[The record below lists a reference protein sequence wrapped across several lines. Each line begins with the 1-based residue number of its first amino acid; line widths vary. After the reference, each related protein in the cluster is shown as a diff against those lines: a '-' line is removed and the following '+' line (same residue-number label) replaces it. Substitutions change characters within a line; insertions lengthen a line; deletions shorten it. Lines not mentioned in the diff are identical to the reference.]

1 MQIEGTSIICF
12 QFSLCGCWVG
22 WINDANGF
30 MNKLLDKF
38 PEWSFGLELNGIQ
51 VMVLK
56 PTEGMNRN
64 ICVDFC

>member
-1 MQIEGTSIICF
+1 MII
-12 QFSLCGCWVG
+12 
-22 WINDANGF
+22 NN
-30 MNKLLDKF
+30 LLDNSQVRYKHANYIIYLGF
-38 PEWSFGLELNGIQ
+38 FFIFSSHFVAEWSFGLELNGIQ